1 MDERPVVEGR
11 FYRGIFI
18 GAALS
23 MPFWLAVAYLV
34 VRYG

>member
-1 MDERPVVEGR
+1 MDERPAVGMP

>member
-1 MDERPVVEGR
+1 MNEREGLAL
-11 FYRGIFI
+11 RGCII
-18 GAALS
+18 GFCLS

>member
-11 FYRGIFI
+11 FYSGIII